1 MTLGLIRLD
10 LHFIEKSV
18 NDKDVH
24 YIYIAKGANNA
35 IRYTLARLTDELKV
49 NTTIEMCKNLL
60 PSSIIKADK
69 ELLDLA
75 YYNRF
80 EDVNITEEAILKI
93 KEDLISWFN
102 KELNSADYSAR
113 EEVKQ
118 AEEWIEESGDII

>member
-18 NDKDVH
+18 NDKGVH

-49 NTTIEMCKNLL
+49 NATIEMCKNLL
-60 PSSIIKADK
+60 PSSIIEADK

-75 YYNRF
+75 YYNQF

-93 KEDLISWFN
+93 KEDLVSWYTN
-102 KELNSADYSAR
+102 ELNNADYSAR
-113 EEVKQ
+113 EEVRQ

>member
-49 NTTIEMCKNLL
+49 NATTEMCKNLL

-80 EDVNITEEAILKI
+80 EDVSITEEAILKI

-102 KELNSADYSAR
+102 KELNSADYSSR

-118 AEEWIEESGDII
+118 AEEWIKESGDII